1 MILCIGVGRAARAT
15 EALRRELASA
25 TLNAARLAAVTV
37 LDCAPLPMGRIP
49 LRLFEV
55 GAPQVEASAVNVRLV
70 RQ

>member
-25 TLNAARLAAVTV
+25 TLNAARLAATV